1 MQTDPEGGG
10 RFLARS
16 GDRHGFVRAEQ
27 DCGVMSVLVTGSSL
41 ALLLVWLCR
50 LFRSEWDRTRLLVLV
65 TVVAGL
71 LLLNLPALRVLV
83 DAGGRPV
90 VEVTRQTGYVLGPFV
105 LLAGAM
111 WGLWRLA
118 RWVWAHWPERSAAGR
133 SLGLLGSVAVG
144 LVAAVL
150 LRSVPLVAEVTQVA
164 ELATTAGVRAGW
176 DAAVE
181 RIGLVLGIG
190 P

>member
-1 MQTDPEGGG
+1 
-10 RFLARS
+10 
-16 GDRHGFVRAEQ
+16 
-27 DCGVMSVLVTGSSL
+27 MSVLVTGSSL

-118 RWVWAHWPERSAAGR
+118 RRVWTHWPERSAAGR
-133 SLGLLGSVAVG
+133 GLGLLGSVAVG

-164 ELATTAGVRAGW
+164 ELATTAGVRASW
-176 DAAVE
+176 DAVVE